1 MSAGKSTGAKS
12 PGISDR
18 KIDNQSSGVPVFF
31 AGENSFAFGE
41 KRALLRN
48 NVARGGKGRC
58 CNFTVT

>member
-1 MSAGKSTGAKS
+1 MSAGKSTGARS

-18 KIDNQSSGVPVFF
+18 KIDNQAVARRFF